1 MKLLKFFFAGLAAG
15 MNIAQHYLADKFADD
30 HNDKLMILMNP
41 AFKDA
46 SFDQSE
52 QMKMMLPL
60 LLMDAKTNENSK
72 LLMML
77 IMQDP
82 QWLENN
88 DNHMLFTYLMNAE
101 DDTLDFKTMFL
112 MTNMFRKD
120 CNNMGA
126 QRMNSMIPLLL
137 GKAENGNSG
146 NASDQHDMQSILTM
160 MMFMSSGEAGLDT
173 SAMLPLL
180 MEEMVFEEGDFD
192 HDKKL
197 LFWVMMSMMSGG
209 SHDQQGFNNNFNMM
223 LPLIMRDCNDAA
235 CEKQK
240 LDIMTVMIAMQSN
253 APNTA
258 FGPDMMIPLMLMG
271 NTDNNQE
278 LMFFMMTQ
286 LNNKA
291 CDAPVYYGVHH

>member
-112 MTNMFRKD
+112 MTNMFRKGIS
-120 CNNMGA
+120 NLKY
-126 QRMNSMIPLLL
+126 PL
-137 GKAENGNSG
+137 
-146 NASDQHDMQSILTM
+146 HT
-160 MMFMSSGEAGLDT
+160 F
-173 SAMLPLL
+173 
-180 MEEMVFEEGDFD
+180 
-192 HDKKL
+192 KK
-197 LFWVMMSMMSGG
+197 
-209 SHDQQGFNNNFNMM
+209 
-223 LPLIMRDCNDAA
+223 
-235 CEKQK
+235 
-240 LDIMTVMIAMQSN
+240 IATTW
-253 APNTA
+253 APS
-258 FGPDMMIPLMLMG
+258 
-271 NTDNNQE
+271 E
-278 LMFFMMTQ
+278 
-286 LNNKA
+286 
-291 CDAPVYYGVHH
+291 